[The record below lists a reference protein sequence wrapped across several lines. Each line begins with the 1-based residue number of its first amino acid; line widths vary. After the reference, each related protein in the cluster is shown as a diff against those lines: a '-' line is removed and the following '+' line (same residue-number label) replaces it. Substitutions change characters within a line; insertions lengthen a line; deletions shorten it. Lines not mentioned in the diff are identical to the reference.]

1 MPPCLGVQLTS
12 QSTVICHWVPGLLV
26 QGLSCV
32 YPDVHNG
39 ALDLFHSLDWYY
51 WLGCPRSLS
60 TTSLPPTPPPP
71 VTWWLRLL
79 SPVLLYPPL
88 HQPQW
93 LASKTISTIATA
105 LVAACLAHQAQTNIF
120 RPPRNSLNPS
130 PRNSSPPNC
139 EFSPDITSRHRQRTG
154 SLQTSKAAPFPPM
167 LSLLWRCGYWVLET
181 SGGGSLSAAA
191 HSRQS
196 SGAECRSMA
205 NQPVPLEPPGQSSP
219 IQHHKSSPG
228 FLDRLLP
235 LPVFL
240 LPPIQS
246 TCLVISKAKIT
257 NFSIRIPADL
267 LLFLHHLPN
276 SCLNW
281 FPQFFL
287 IIFKSC
293 KVQSFCPTPG
303 SAWLQ
308 FYYFQFLAASL
319 LFSVSA
325 ASTLTFIHL
334 TLYHL
339 QSSVASII
347 FGFPN
352 MRIHVFRVSFFAFN
366 F

>member
-1 MPPCLGVQLTS
+1 
-12 QSTVICHWVPGLLV
+12 
-26 QGLSCV
+26 
-32 YPDVHNG
+32 
-39 ALDLFHSLDWYY
+39 
-51 WLGCPRSLS
+51 
-60 TTSLPPTPPPP
+60 
-71 VTWWLRLL
+71 
-79 SPVLLYPPL
+79 
-88 HQPQW
+88 
-93 LASKTISTIATA
+93 
-105 LVAACLAHQAQTNIF
+105 
-120 RPPRNSLNPS
+120 
-130 PRNSSPPNC
+130 
-139 EFSPDITSRHRQRTG
+139 
-154 SLQTSKAAPFPPM
+154 
-167 LSLLWRCGYWVLET
+167 
-181 SGGGSLSAAA
+181 
-191 HSRQS
+191 
-196 SGAECRSMA
+196 MA

-228 FLDRLLP
+228 FLGRLLP

-287 IIFKSC
+287 IIFKDC
-293 KVQSFCPTPG
+293 KIQSFCPTPG

-319 LFSVSA
+319 LFSTTVFYCFLLFLLLFSVFLLLFSTTWLQFYNFQFLAASLLFSVSA
-325 ASTLTFIHL
+325 AFTLTFIHL

-352 MRIHVFRVSFFAFN
+352 MRIHVFQVSFLFSTFIS